1 MDNISQ
7 NNNTEIAI
15 VGVGFSGLMT
25 AIHLLKNVEAPLTL
39 HLINDTYDFGKGPAY
54 STKSIKHLLNVPT
67 AKMSCFKDKPD
78 HFLEWAHS
86 LPKYMGH
93 TRDLLGR
100 SFLPRQ
106 EFGQYLM
113 DTWQKTL
120 AAKRKDSI
128 VNTITSQVT
137 EISKKANK
145 YLIHTNTSN
154 TITVDYTILSI
165 GHETPQNLPIENMA
179 FYSSPLYIGNPW
191 LEAAVRN
198 IDPHQDILIL
208 GNGLT
213 MVDTILSVMDSGYSG
228 KIHTISP
235 QGFAVLPHRF
245 NYLPYE
251 ALTKEIK
258 APYELNE
265 LFALISKHV
274 RLVGRLG
281 YSPDPVIDSLRPMT
295 QEMWAGLSED
305 DQRRFMRSV
314 MPIWNKLRHRM
325 AGHIYD
331 YITGLR
337 LKGQLLTCKGRF
349 LNATENGKSITATI
363 LRKGDNTPLAISVGR
378 MINCT
383 GPDPD
388 ITRSANPL
396 LRSLIAKGM
405 IQPDKLKIGLAATDR
420 WTLMGADG
428 KEDERLYTLGV
439 NLRGKY
445 WESTAVP
452 ELRVQAEKLAK
463 QVLTGIN
470 TPQMAS

>member
-1 MDNISQ
+1 MLQ

-15 VGVGFSGLMT
+15 IGVGFSGLMT
-25 AIHLLKNVEAPLTL
+25 AIHLIKNADGPLTL

-54 STKSIKHLLNVPT
+54 STRSIKHLLNVPT
-67 AKMSCFKDKPD
+67 AKMSCLREEPE
-78 HFLEWAHS
+78 HFLNWAGS
-86 LPKYMGH
+86 LSKY
-93 TRDLLGR
+93 REISRELLGR

-120 AAKRKDSI
+120 ATKRSDSVVEI
-128 VNTITSQVT
+128 VKAQVT
-137 EISKKANK
+137 DINKAAKK
-145 YLIHTNTSN
+145 YLIQTNTN
-154 TITVDYTILSI
+154 KTITVDYTILSI
-165 GHETPQNLPIENMA
+165 GHETPQNLPIENMD
-179 FYSSPLYIGNPW
+179 FYSSHLYFGNPW
-191 LEAAVRN
+191 VEAAVKD
-198 IDPHQDILIL
+198 IDAQQDILIL

-213 MVDTILSVMDSGYSG
+213 MADTILSVMDSGYNG

-235 QGFAVLPHRF
+235 KGFAVLPHRF

-258 APYELNE
+258 APYELND
-265 LFALISKHV
+265 LFALIGKHV

-295 QEMWAGLSED
+295 QEIWAGLSD
-305 DQRRFMRSV
+305 TDQRRFVRSV

-337 LKGQLLTCKGRF
+337 LQGRLLPYKGKL
-349 LNATENGKSITATI
+349 LNATDMGNSVTATL
-363 LRKGDNTPLAISVGR
+363 LRKDDKSPLVISVGR
-378 MINCT
+378 IINCT

-388 ITRSANPL
+388 ITRSDNPL
-396 LRSLIAKGM
+396 LRSLISKGM
-405 IQPDKLKIGLAATDR
+405 IKADKLRIGLEATDR
-420 WTLMGADG
+420 WTLVGADDM
-428 KEDERLYTLGV
+428 EDEKLYTLGV

-463 QVLTGIN
+463 QVLASIN
-470 TPQMAS
+470 TPQMVF